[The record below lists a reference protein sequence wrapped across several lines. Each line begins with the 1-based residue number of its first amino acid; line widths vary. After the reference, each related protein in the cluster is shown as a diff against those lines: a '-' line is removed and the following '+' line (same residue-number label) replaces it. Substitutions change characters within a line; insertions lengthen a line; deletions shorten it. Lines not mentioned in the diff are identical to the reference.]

1 MCNGRRNAI
10 EAHLPTQPELERLRL
25 LQFFKPKG
33 SREVLPHLP
42 QEGEG
47 VVKGKSIAYT
57 AS

>member
-47 VVKGKSIAYT
+47 S
-57 AS
+57 